1 MPATVCSPP
10 GSTNRMT
17 ELLAALTYPFRGVA
31 YFIGRPK
38 LWKFALA
45 AAAIHLVAF
54 VAFVA
59 LYLHYR
65 GSIVDWITPVRF
77 PHWLQTTAHWILSI
91 LFFVA
96 VLFAAFL
103 AGNLLSVPI
112 LDALTE
118 RVLRDLG
125 EKLPARRGL
134 RHALLRSLVNQT
146 LKLLIFGA
154 IQAAVLLLYLT
165 PFAFLHP
172 PISAFL
178 GVLFLGFD
186 YLDYPLDA
194 RGVPVPAR
202 FGWLFR
208 HAGATL
214 GYGFVLFLILL
225 IPLLGTLLLP
235 LTVAGAALLA
245 HRLDSRANSG

>member
-1 MPATVCSPP
+1 MSDFLT
-10 GSTNRMT
+10 
-17 ELLAALTYPFRGVA
+17 ALTYPFRGVA
-31 YFIGRPK
+31 YFVGRPA
-38 LWKFALA
+38 LWKFAFA
-45 AAAIHLVAF
+45 AVAIHLLAF
-54 VAFVA
+54 GILIA

-65 GSIVDWITPVRF
+65 GDLVVWITPGRF
-77 PHWLQTTAHWILSI
+77 PHWLQATAGWILSI
-91 LFFVA
+91 LLFVA

-103 AGNLLSVPI
+103 AGNLLSLPI

-125 EKLPARRGL
+125 ETLPPGRGIG
-134 RHALLRSLVNQT
+134 HALRRCLVNQT

-154 IQAAVLLLYLT
+154 IQAALLLLYVT
-165 PFAFLHP
+165 PLAFLHP

-194 RGVPVPAR
+194 RQVPVPAR

-208 HAGATL
+208 HAAATL
-214 GYGFVLFLILL
+214 GYGSVLFLVLVV
-225 IPLLGTLLLP
+225 PLLGTMLLP

-245 HRLDSRANSG
+245 HRLDSPRSTG